1 MKPHEIKQVLLEMGG
16 KANKA
21 LGQHFLIDTHALE
34 AIVEAADIQEQ
45 DWVLEIGPGLGVLTM
60 QLLDAGANVVA
71 IEQDR
76 RFLDLLQGRAEK
88 LLASPSTAIRQVG
101 ELRLVHG
108 DAAALDWDPFIG
120 QVPWKF
126 VSNLPYSITSLAIRK
141 ALYRPNPPERMVVL
155 IQREVAERAIARD
168 GKYSLLSLMVAF
180 ACREMRI
187 IRRVLPGAFFPPPRV
202 QSAVLELIPYDA
214 REREQKWGMDPER
227 IMEIAKVGFA
237 HPRKKVRSNL
247 AGFVFSPENFS
258 FAGIGEDMRAEDVL
272 PEQWAKL
279 AECRKKSS

>member
-1 MKPHEIKQVLLEMGG
+1 MKPHDIKQTLLEMGG

-21 LGQHFLIDTHALE
+21 LGQHFLIDGSVLE
-34 AIVEAADIQEQ
+34 AILEAADIREH
-45 DWVLEIGPGLGVLTM
+45 DWVLEIGPGLGVLTTR
-60 QLLDAGANVVA
+60 LLDEGANVVA

-88 LLASPSTAIRQVG
+88 LLASPSTAIREVG
-101 ELRLVHG
+101 ELTLIHG
-108 DAAALDWDPFIG
+108 DAAALDWDPLVG
-120 QVPWKF
+120 EVPWKF

-141 ALYRPNPPERMVVL
+141 ALYRAHPPERMVVL
-155 IQREVAERAIARD
+155 IQREVAERAIARE
-168 GKYSLLSLMVAF
+168 GKRSLLSLMVAF

-187 IRRVLPGAFFPPPRV
+187 VRRVLPGAFFPPPRV

-214 REREQKWGMDPER
+214 HEREQTWGMDPER

-247 AGFVFSPENFS
+247 AGFVFSPEDFS
-258 FAGIGEDMRAEDVL
+258 FAGIGEDTRAEDVL

-279 AECRKKSS
+279 AARRSKH